1 LGDYQTEGYVSLQSI
16 QINRLNKIENMRV
29 IKINTTAWNE
39 EDFYLLTTLSDQD
52 IAEVIMPLVNA
63 ERDGYEE
70 YNNDLLFESL
80 RKRFPLEYIEMY
92 NEFDKLIF

>member
-1 LGDYQTEGYVSLQSI
+1 
-16 QINRLNKIENMRV
+16 MRV
-29 IKINTTAWNE
+29 IKINTTAWDE